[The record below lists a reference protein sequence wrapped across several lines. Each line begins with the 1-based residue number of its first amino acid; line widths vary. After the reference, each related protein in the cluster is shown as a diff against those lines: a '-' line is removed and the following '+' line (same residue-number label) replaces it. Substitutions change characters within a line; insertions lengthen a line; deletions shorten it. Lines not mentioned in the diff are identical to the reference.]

1 MTSQRLRTLFEALT
15 QRPLSPDET
24 QELSALWE
32 DPSQETLA
40 KELLEQWYDR
50 VPLLFR
56 QTPEDADSM
65 FRAIVEKEEDNPLE
79 NEPPVGKL
87 RPMRTFWWAA
97 AVVLAL
103 LAGGGYLFLRNNEKP
118 QGQDI
123 VKTAPVAPGRE
134 GAILTLAD
142 GSTVLLDTLSDGTIS
157 TQSGTAVRLAGG
169 KLSYEAGA
177 DAVPVFNT
185 ISTPRGRFFR
195 LVLPDGSRVW
205 LNAASSI
212 QYPTAFSGTE
222 RRVEV
227 KGEAYFEVAHD
238 AGKPFRVALDGG
250 AEVEVLGTHFNVND
264 YGDEPAPTVTLL
276 EGSVR
281 VKNKANAVV
290 LEPGQQAA
298 VLENNFRVQHQ
309 VNTTQVVAWKDG
321 GFNFDNMGVET
332 VMRQLSRWYDIEV
345 VYQQGIPDKKFYGEI
360 GRELTLEEVLEGL
373 KLSGVRFRIE
383 AGKKLIVLP

>member
-1 MTSQRLRTLFEALT
+1 MTSQRLRTLFDALT

-56 QTPEDADSM
+56 QTPEDAESM
-65 FRAIVEKEEDNPLE
+65 FRAVVGKEEENPLE
-79 NEPPVGKL
+79 NEQPVGKL
-87 RPMRTFWWAA
+87 RSMRTIWWAA

-103 LAGGGYLFLRNNEKP
+103 LAGGGYLVLRNNEIP

-195 LVLPDGSRVW
+195 LILPDGSRVW

-238 AGKPFRVALDGG
+238 AGKPFKVALDGG

-264 YGDEPAPTVTLL
+264 YGDEPAPAVTLL

-281 VKNKANAVV
+281 VKNKSNAVV
-290 LEPGQQAA
+290 LEPGQQA
-298 VLENNFRVQHQ
+298 VLEHSFRVQRE
-309 VNTTQVVAWKDG
+309 VNTAQVVAWKDG

-345 VYQQGIPDKKFYGEI
+345 VYQHGIPDKKFYGEI

-373 KLSGVRFRIE
+373 KLSGVHFRIE